1 MADVERDERCRRYR
15 EAERCRVAPLAEARQ
30 SLHRWSGTAVAREQ
44 GERAFVA
51 FRREGGTGI
60 RHADRPVAAVRVP
73 DRMVDALI
81 GEQTGDDQM
90 LDPEIAEQIVAVG
103 RVEEAR

>member
-1 MADVERDERCRRYR
+1 M
-15 EAERCRVAPLAEARQ
+15 
-30 SLHRWSGTAVAREQ
+30 
-44 GERAFVA
+44 A

-60 RHADRPVAAVRVP
+60 RYADRPVAAVGRVP

-90 LDPEIAEQIVAVG
+90 LDPEIAGADS
-103 RVEEAR
+103 RSLVELKRLDEVFASTMSSSAGAIASTTLASREPFATKIPEIL

>member
-1 MADVERDERCRRYR
+1 M
-15 EAERCRVAPLAEARQ
+15 
-30 SLHRWSGTAVAREQ
+30 
-44 GERAFVA
+44 A
-51 FRREGGTGI
+51 FRRERGTGI
-60 RHADRPVAAVRVP
+60 RHADRPVAAVGRVP